1 MSGTGS
7 GAGLL
12 VIAVDGPSA
21 AGKGTLAKRIAGRF
35 NLAYLDT
42 GLLYRG
48 VGAALLRD
56 GQSPDHPEAAEKAA
70 KSLKSEDLSDPRL
83 RGEDAASAAS
93 RVAAYPGVRNAL
105 LGFQRGFAAHPPNGP
120 QGPSAGAVLD
130 GRDIGTV
137 VCPEAPVKLFVTASL
152 EARAER
158 RHRELLSR
166 YGTSIYARGLEEMK
180 ERDERDRTRAV
191 APLAAAPDALVI
203 DTTTLSP
210 DAAFQ
215 VAVDHINRLWRG

>member
-1 MSGTGS
+1 MVEGVR
-7 GAGLL
+7 LL

-21 AGKGTLAKRIAGRF
+21 AGKGTLAKRIANRF

-48 VGAALLRD
+48 VGAALLR
-56 GQSPDHPEAAEKAA
+56 QKLSPDDPEAAEKAA
-70 KSLKSEDLSDPRL
+70 KALKSDDLSDPEL
-83 RGEDAASAAS
+83 RNEFMSQAAS

-105 LGFQRGFAAHPPNGP
+105 LGFQRGFAAHPPAGP
-120 QGPSAGAVLD
+120 KGRAAGAVLD
-130 GRDIGTV
+130 GRDIGTI
-137 VCPEAPVKLFVTASL
+137 VCPTAPVKLFVTASL

-166 YGTSIYARGLEEMK
+166 YGTSIYSRVLEEMK

-203 DTTTLSP
+203 DTTTLTP

>member
-1 MSGTGS
+1 MGDSGR
-7 GAGLL
+7 LL

-21 AGKGTLAKRIAGRF
+21 AGKGTLAKRIAGHF

-48 VGAALLRD
+48 VGAALLRKKE
-56 GQSPDHPEAAEKAA
+56 SPEDAQAAEKAA
-70 KSLKSEDLSDPRL
+70 KALKSEDLADPEL
-83 RGEDAASAAS
+83 RSEFMSQAAS

-105 LGFQRGFAAHPPNGP
+105 LGFSRGVAAYPPAGAK
-120 QGPSAGAVLD
+120 GWTSGAVLD

-137 VCPEAPVKLFVTASL
+137 VCPEAPVKFFVTASL

-166 YGTSIYARGLEEMK
+166 YGTSIYARVLEEMK
-180 ERDERDRTRAV
+180 E
-191 APLAAAPDALVI
+191 
-203 DTTTLSP
+203 
-210 DAAFQ
+210 
-215 VAVDHINRLWRG
+215 

>member
-7 GAGLL
+7 SGRLL

-21 AGKGTLAKRIAGRF
+21 AGKGTLAKRIANRF

-48 VGAALLRD
+48 VGAALLRQK
-56 GQSPDHPEAAEKAA
+56 QSPEDAESAEKAA
-70 KSLKSEDLSDPRL
+70 KALKSEDLSDPEL
-83 RGEDAASAAS
+83 RNEFVSQTAS
-93 RVAAYPGVRNAL
+93 RVAAYPGVRTAL
-105 LGFQRGFAAHPPNGP
+105 LGFQRGFAAHPPPGAK
-120 QGPSAGAVLD
+120 GRAAGAVLD

-137 VCPEAPVKLFVTASL
+137 VCPEAPVKFFVTASL

-166 YGTSIYARGLEEMK
+166 YGTSIYSRVLEEMK